1 MKQKDLALIFGSI
14 AAFTIIWVG
23 FSLWHVY
30 TTSTIKEPL
39 TSQLLQIPGT
49 FDTNVIDELKKR
61 TSLNASTQTLSP
73 ATPSAQEEP
82 LSQLK
87 EINTASSTPLLA
99 PETPQTPTS
108 STSGGGI

>member
-14 AAFTIIWVG
+14 AAFTILWVG

-49 FDTNVIDELKKR
+49 FDILHIRPYVRRSYKPVVFD
-61 TSLNASTQTLSP
+61 
-73 ATPSAQEEP
+73 
-82 LSQLK
+82 
-87 EINTASSTPLLA
+87 LA
-99 PETPQTPTS
+99 FVLFVEDAVN
-108 STSGGGI
+108 G